1 MAGAGAGFACL
12 TRSICQKWS
21 DNNNN
26 SNTRIQLEPDVY
38 AHTRISMQT
47 YVCTDMCVVY
57 LCIYIMYLVLS
68 RFGASVCFFWWKQS
82 YQAEQQP
89 IKAFGKGA

>member
-38 AHTRISMQT
+38 AHTRISMKT
-47 YVCTDMCVVY
+47 YACTDMCVVY

-68 RFGASVCFFWWKQS
+68 RFGASVCAFFLMKTILSGRATAHQ
-82 YQAEQQP
+82 
-89 IKAFGKGA
+89 GVR